1 MRLHGAENGSRQLG
15 LTQAQQFSYSL

>member
-1 MRLHGAENGSRQLG
+1 MHGAENGSRQLG